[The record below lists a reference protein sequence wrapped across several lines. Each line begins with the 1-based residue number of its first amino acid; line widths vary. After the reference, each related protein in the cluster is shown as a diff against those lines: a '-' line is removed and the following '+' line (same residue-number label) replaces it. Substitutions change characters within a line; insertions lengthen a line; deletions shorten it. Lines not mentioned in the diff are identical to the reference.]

1 MMKNYKKHSFF
12 GASVV
17 LGALG
22 VLLIAGCSPEQNE
35 AVKDAASNA
44 AESTSEAVDSAVN
57 KVEDT
62 VDDARSSMGSDSK
75 DHTQAVAVLHPT
87 EGSEVRGTIKFTK
100 EEEGVRV
107 VANVTGL
114 KPGLHGFHVH
124 ENGDCSAADASSAGG
139 HFNPADQPHGAPHDD
154 ERHAGDFGNITA
166 NSAGVAS
173 YDELF
178 KNLSLD
184 GSSSIIGRAVI
195 IHAGE
200 DDLKSQPTG
209 DAGARDACGVIGV
222 KP

>member
-1 MMKNYKKHSFF
+1 MRNKKRSFF
-12 GASVV
+12 GASAV

-22 VLLIAGCSPEQNE
+22 VLFIAGCSPEQNE

-57 KVEDT
+57 AVENT
-62 VDDARSSMGSDSK
+62 VDDARSSAGSDSK
-75 DHTQAVAVLHPT
+75 DLTQAVAVLHPT
-87 EGSEVRGTIKFTK
+87 EGSDVRGTVTFTK
-100 EEEGVRV
+100 EENGVRV
-107 VANVTGL
+107 AVDVTGL

-139 HFNPADQPHGAPHDD
+139 HYNPTDHPHGAPWDE
-154 ERHAGDFGNITA
+154 ERHMGDFGNVTA
-166 NSAGVAS
+166 NSAGVVS
-173 YDELF
+173 YDEVF
-178 KNLSLD
+178 KDLALE

-200 DDLKSQPTG
+200 DDLKTQPTG

-222 KP
+222 KS